1 MVTAFRHEFESQS
14 SELTWKGWIK
24 NYRQDDSYVIS
35 WDDRGSN
42 NDFKGSR
49 RGLS

>member
-1 MVTAFRHEFESQS
+1 MVTAFGHDFESQS

-35 WDDRGSN
+35 WDDRGVIMISKVAGE
-42 NDFKGSR
+42 D
-49 RGLS
+49 